1 MALVGLVFGGRSV
14 EHEVSIV
21 SARTVAKA
29 LADAGHTVLPLALAQ
44 DGCWVGADASKAAL
58 SGGVKAIEPL
68 GLPVVASVRHLLTA
82 QCDVLFP
89 ITHGTWGED
98 GTLQGLFEML
108 DLAYVGAGVAA
119 SAVAMDKRLS
129 KELHRAAG
137 IPVVDFWAFGR
148 GEWGERREAV
158 LERLANAPLPLFVKP
173 SVGGSSVGIRRVE
186 SAADLAA
193 AIDFAF
199 GFDDSVLIERGVVD
213 GRELEVAVAGY
224 PQLEAA
230 HAIGEIVPGNEFY
243 DYEDKYLSDRA
254 RLLAPAELDPGI
266 GERLRALAVGAFAA
280 IGGSGMAR
288 VDFFLVDEDGE
299 PRLYV
304 NEINTL
310 PGFTRIS
317 MFPRLWELSGVSN
330 AQLVDRLVR
339 DAMARHADRRRLDS
353 GIKQFLADLAR
364 REGAGRS

>member
-1 MALVGLVFGGRSV
+1 MAKVGLVFGGRSV

-29 LADAGHTVLPLALAQ
+29 LAEASHEVLPLALAQ
-44 DGCWVGADASKAAL
+44 DGCWVGADASQAAL

-68 GLPVVASVRHLLTA
+68 GLPVAVTVRHLIA
-82 QCDVLFP
+82 APCDVLFP

-119 SAVAMDKRLS
+119 SAVAMDKRLA

-137 IPVVDFWAFGR
+137 IPVLDFRAFPR
-148 GEWGERREAV
+148 GEWESRREAA
-158 LERLANAPLPLFVKP
+158 LERLASAPMPLFVKP
-173 SVGGSSVGIRRVE
+173 SIGGSSVGIRKVE
-186 SAADLAA
+186 SHRGLGE

-199 GFDDSVLIERGVVD
+199 GFDDAVVVERGLV
-213 GRELEVAVAGY
+213 GARELEVAVAGY
-224 PQLEAA
+224 PELEAA
-230 HAIGEIVPGNEFY
+230 TAVGEIVPGNEFY

-254 RLLAPAELDPGI
+254 RLLAPAELSPESARRI
-266 GERLRALAVGAFAA
+266 RELAVEAFAA

-288 VDFFLVDEDGE
+288 VDFFLAEEGGQE
-299 PRLYV
+299 RLYV

-330 AQLVDRLVR
+330 AALVDRLVR
-339 DAMARHADRRRLDS
+339 DARRRHADRRRLDA
-353 GIKQFLADLAR
+353 GIKTFLADLAR